1 MFPTIIEETENE
13 TQSLREK
20 VITTGTD
27 LNYTPV
33 MDFSKKVLLM
43 ANGSPKI
50 TNDIEAIRQ
59 WITLFITTPKDTY
72 KIYEGTDF
80 GTSIRKLFG
89 RKTLNNGFEESEVER
104 EVREGL
110 PLCPAISSVISF
122 NMTKEG
128 KIVKIEVEVE
138 LYNGDLVTET
148 VDVSYLV
155 K

>member
-13 TQSLREK
+13 TQSLRDK
-20 VITTGTD
+20 VISTGTD
-27 LNYTPV
+27 LNYTRV

-43 ANGSPKI
+43 TNGSPKI

-59 WITLFITTPKDTY
+59 WIILFITTPKNTY

-89 RKTLNNGFEESEVER
+89 HKTLNNGFEESEVER

-110 PLCPAISSVISF
+110 PLCPAISSVTSF

-128 KIVKIEVEVE
+128 KTVKIEVEVE

>member
-20 VITTGTD
+20 IISTGTD

-33 MDFSKKVLLM
+33 IDFSKKVLLM
-43 ANGSPKI
+43 TNGSPKI

-59 WITLFITTPKDTY
+59 WIILFITTPKNTY

-80 GTSIRKLFG
+80 GTSIRKLYG
-89 RKTLNNGFEESEVER
+89 RKTLNNGYEEAEVER

-110 PLCPAISSVISF
+110 PLCPAINRVVSF
-122 NMTKEG
+122 DMSKEG
-128 KIVKIEVEVE
+128 RNVKISVQVE
-138 LYNGDLVTET
+138 LFNGDLITET
-148 VDVSYLV
+148 VDVSYMMR
-155 K
+155 